1 MGVYHS
7 LPFSDLSLKDDPK
20 NIEGLEE
27 LRNKYYAGSVLLR
40 MRGEMLPKTKEKP
53 SAIVRVYEKIKQGST
68 ASKRRNQPRS
78 VTRAQNKVQIKNVQF
93 FTDLKIKEHPQ

>member
-1 MGVYHS
+1 VGVYHS

-40 MRGEMLPKTKEKP
+40 MRGEMPTKEKAP
-53 SAIVRVYEKIKQGST
+53 GMISLYEKIKQESA
-68 ASKRRNQPRS
+68 ASKRRNQPRIINR
-78 VTRAQNKVQIKNVQF
+78 VQNKVQIKNV
-93 FTDLKIKEHPQ
+93 